1 MSEDEYDA
9 LTEEEKAEVDRKH
22 LEQKKERR
30 KRELERQEREK
41 KERELQALMEEKRLE
56 EERLVI
62 PKLFSLTW
70 KTNLIAWPGTSL
82 DLISNSPHYLL
93 CISL

>member
-30 KRELERQEREK
+30 KRELERQEKEK
-41 KERELQALMEEKRLE
+41 KERELQALMEEKKLE
-56 EERLVI
+56 EERYVI
-62 PKLFSLTW
+62 SIIFMS
-70 KTNLIAWPGTSL
+70 SFRVV
-82 DLISNSPHYLL
+82 
-93 CISL
+93 